1 MSKVLNEA
9 LQASDK
15 AHFLHPFSDFK
26 EMSQNGTRLVSQA
39 EDVYIYSSEGKLL
52 DGMSGLWCCN
62 LGYSQQSIVDAV
74 AKQLQE
80 LPYYNSFFQCSH
92 PPAIQLAEELAK
104 IAPDHINNVFYTNSG
119 SEGNDT
125 VIRLVRRYWDLKGQP
140 YKRVIISRKNAY
152 HGSTVAAASLGGM
165 GFMHEQFNVLP
176 DIVHVDQ
183 PYWFGEGGDLTPD
196 ELGLKAAK
204 SLEDKILE
212 LGVENV
218 ACFIAEPIQGAGGV
232 IIPPVTYWP
241 EVKRILNKYDILFVS
256 DEVIFGFGRTGKWFG
271 CDYYDTKPD
280 LINFAK
286 AVTNGYQPLGGVM
299 IADKVADVLKAD
311 GGEFGHGFTY
321 SGHPAACAAALATL
335 KIIHEQNIVENVEK
349 VSGPYFA
356 KRIQQLADHP
366 LVGEVRSVGMV
377 GAIELVKDKA
387 SRTRFSDDGDAGAAC
402 RDASIKNG
410 LVMRATGD
418 TMIIAPPLIMTLE
431 QIDELFD
438 KAKLALDETQKVM
451 AEKFG

>member
-1 MSKVLNEA
+1 MSKVSNEA

-26 EMSQNGTRLVSQA
+26 EMGQNGTRLVSQA

-92 PPAIQLAEELAK
+92 PPAIRLAEELAK

-140 YKRVIISRKNAY
+140 DKRVIISRKNAY

-335 KIIHEQNIVENVEK
+335 KIIHEQNIVENVDK
-349 VSGPYFA
+349 VSGPYFS
-356 KRIQQLADHP
+356 KRLQQLADHP
-366 LVGEVRSVGMV
+366 IVGEVRSVGMV

-387 SRTRFSDDGDAGAAC
+387 SRTRFSDNSDAGAAC
-402 RDASIKNG
+402 RDASIANG

-418 TMIIAPPLIMTLE
+418 TMIIAPPLIMTLA
-431 QIDELFD
+431 QMDELFD